1 MRKFTIYIGLFLII
15 LGILVLFNAK
25 SANAELP
32 LLIGLAMLFSSN
44 QAREDER
51 SGAIRSSS
59 AFIALILGYTFHL
72 VTSNLYQHQLIGFSL
87 TSINYFLIIV
97 FSLANIIR
105 YSRLYIF
112 MA

>member
-1 MRKFTIYIGLFLII
+1 MKRFAVYIGLFLIVAGIPI
-15 LGILVLFNAK
+15 LFTSK
-25 SANAELP
+25 SINAEFP
-32 LLIGLAMLFSSN
+32 LLIGLFTLFISN

-51 SGAIRSSS
+51 SAAIRSSS
-59 AFIALILGYTFHL
+59 AFIALVLGYMLHL
-72 VTSNLYQHQLIGFSL
+72 VVNNLYQHQLIAVNL
-87 TSINYFLIIV
+87 TSVNSFLIVV